1 MLILIR
7 HAHVLFNWEKK
18 YTAEGFAKAQAEY
31 DKAPIEQ
38 IRDSQL
44 RSIRDGL
51 PEHFEL
57 YTSTL
62 KRSIDTAAQLFP
74 DKTPIQLPELSEIPI
89 YPYRDSDKPLS
100 LWRWLFWGRVQW
112 FCNNPRQERTK
123 QKVEHEIE
131 ALMSIFIEN
140 KNMVIVGHGFQ
151 MRTMLSILARRYPVQ
166 KPMHIKNLDRVK
178 CFVYE
183 KDQQCLSFLRTSFSN
198 EKLAT
203 V

>member
-7 HAHVLFNWEKK
+7 HTKVLFNWEKK
-18 YTAEGFAKAQAEY
+18 YTAAGFAKAQADY
-31 DKAPIEQ
+31 DQAPIEQ
-38 IRDSQL
+38 INDSQL
-44 RSIRDGL
+44 RSIRDEL

-62 KRSIDTAAQLFP
+62 KRSIDTAALLFP
-74 DKTPIQLPELSEIPI
+74 DKTPMRLPELSEIPI

-123 QKVEHEIE
+123 RIVEREIE
-131 ALMSIFIEN
+131 KVIALIQH
-140 KNMVIVGHGFQ
+140 KHAVIVGHGFQ
-151 MRTMLSILARRYPVQ
+151 MRIMLNILARCYPVQ
-166 KPMHIKNLDRVK
+166 KPMYIKNLDMVK

-183 KDQQCLSFLRTSFSN
+183 KNKQYLSFLRTSG
-198 EKLAT
+198 T
-203 V
+203 

>member
-7 HAHVLFNWEKK
+7 HAKVLFKWKKK
-18 YTAEGFAKAQAEY
+18 YTAMGFAQAQAEY
-31 DKAPIEQ
+31 DEAPIER
-38 IRDSQL
+38 ISDSQR
-44 RSIRDGL
+44 RSIRDEL
-51 PEHFEL
+51 PDDFEL

-74 DKTPIQLPELSEIPI
+74 DKTPIRLPELSEIPI

-123 QKVEHEIE
+123 RMVEHEVE
-131 ALMSIFIEN
+131 ALIPLIEN
-140 KNMVIVGHGFQ
+140 KNTVIVGHGFQ
-151 MRTMLSILARRYPVQ
+151 MRTMLSILAQHYPVQ
-166 KPMHIKNLDRVK
+166 KPMHIKNLDIVK

-183 KDQQCLSFLRTSFSN
+183 KQ
-198 EKLAT
+198 
-203 V
+203 